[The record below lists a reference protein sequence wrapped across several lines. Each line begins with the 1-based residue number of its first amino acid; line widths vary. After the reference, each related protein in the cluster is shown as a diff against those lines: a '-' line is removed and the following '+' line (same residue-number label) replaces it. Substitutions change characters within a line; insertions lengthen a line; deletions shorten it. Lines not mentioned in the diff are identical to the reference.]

1 MMNIIEE
8 LKRTL
13 SLEIR
18 LSSIG
23 LEYLE
28 GVIDKRDLELLNSLL
43 KKYIG
48 PAVKESGKEANL
60 PKEIQ
65 KIADALGGL
74 RNEQSFFYRQESNQV
89 TFAAVWPWESD
100 PDKITLKCGVRKMVL
115 SD

>member
-8 LKRTL
+8 LKRAL

-65 KIADALGGL
+65 KIADGLGGL

-100 PDKITLKCGVRKMVL
+100 PDKITLKCGVRKMV
-115 SD
+115 